1 MYDLANIKE
10 NLQKVVAWLKT
21 EYSSVHTGQASPVI
35 LDSIKIES
43 YGSFQPIKNVASIQV
58 EDPRTLRVNPWDRN
72 HISLIDKA
80 IVAADL
86 GLSVSV
92 DGNGMRVHFPQ
103 LTEET
108 RARIVKAL
116 KQKLEDARVSVRK
129 EREATIKDIEAN
141 LASEDAQ
148 KSTKDQLQKLVDEA
162 NRQLEEVFK
171 TKEENTMKV

>member
-1 MYDLANIKE
+1 MYDLSNIKE
-10 NLQKVVAWLKT
+10 NLQKVVVWLRN
-21 EYSSVHTGQASPVI
+21 EYGSVHTGQANPLI

-43 YGSFQPIKNVASIQV
+43 YGSLQPIKNVASIQL
-58 EDPRTLRVNPWDRN
+58 EDPRTLRVAPWDRN
-72 HISLIDKA
+72 HVSLIDKA

-92 DGNGMRVHFPQ
+92 DGSGMRVHFPQ

-108 RARIVKAL
+108 RAKIVKVL

-129 EREATIKDIEAN
+129 EREVAIKDIEAN
-141 LASEDAQ
+141 IASEDTQ
-148 KSTKDQLQKLVDEA
+148 KTTKDQLQKLVDET

-171 TKEENTMKV
+171 VKEENTMKV

>member
-1 MYDLANIKE
+1 MYDLANVKE
-10 NLQKVVAWLKT
+10 NLQKVVIWLKT
-21 EYSSVHTGQASPVI
+21 EYASVHTGQASPVI

-72 HISLIDKA
+72 HVSLIDKA

-103 LTEET
+103 LTEES

-129 EREATIKDIEAN
+129 EREATIKDIEVN

-148 KSTKDQLQKLVDEA
+148 KSTKEQLQKLVDET

>member
-1 MYDLANIKE
+1 MYDLANLKE
-10 NLQKVVAWLKT
+10 NLQKVVAWLKG
-21 EYSSVHTGQASPVI
+21 EYGSIHTGQASPVI
-35 LDSIKIES
+35 LDTIKIES
-43 YGSFQPIKNVASIQV
+43 YGSMQPVKNVASIQM
-58 EDPRTLRVNPWDRN
+58 EDPRTLRVVPWDRN
-72 HISLIDKA
+72 HVSLIDKA

-108 RARIVKAL
+108 RAKIVKVL

-129 EREATIKDIEAN
+129 EREATIKDIETTI
-141 LASEDAQ
+141 ASEDAQ
-148 KSTKDQLQKLVDEA
+148 KSTKDQLQKLVDET

>member
-1 MYDLANIKE
+1 MYDLANTKE
-10 NLQKVVAWLKT
+10 NLQKIVVWLKT
-21 EYSSVHTGQASPVI
+21 EYGSVHTGQASPVI

-58 EDPRTLRVNPWDRN
+58 EDPRTLRVNPWDRA
-72 HISLIDKA
+72 HVSLIDKA

-116 KQKLEDARVSVRK
+116 KQKLEDGRVSVRK
-129 EREATIKDIEAN
+129 ERETAIKDIEAN

-148 KSTKDQLQKLVDEA
+148 KSTKEQLQKLVDET
-162 NRQLEEVFK
+162 NGQLEEVFK
-171 TKEENTMKV
+171 AKEENTMKV

>member
-1 MYDLANIKE
+1 MYDLTSAKE
-10 NLQKVVAWLKT
+10 NLQKIVTWLKT
-21 EYSSVHTGQASPVI
+21 EYGTIHTGQASPVI

-43 YGSFQPIKNVASIQV
+43 YGSLQPIKNVASIQG
-58 EDPRTLRVNPWDRN
+58 EDPRTLRVTPWDRN
-72 HISLIDKA
+72 HIALIDKA

-108 RARIVKAL
+108 RAKIVKVL

-129 EREATIKDIEAN
+129 EREAAIKDIEAT

-148 KSTKDQLQKLVDEA
+148 KSTKDQLQKLVDET
-162 NRQLEEVFK
+162 NKQLEEVFK
-171 TKEENTMKV
+171 AKEENTMKV

>member
-21 EYSSVHTGQASPVI
+21 EYGSVHTGQASPVI

-72 HISLIDKA
+72 HVSLIDKA

-129 EREATIKDIEAN
+129 EREAAIKDIEAN
-141 LASEDAQ
+141 LSSEDAQ
-148 KSTKDQLQKLVDEA
+148 KSTKDQLQKLVDDA

-171 TKEENTMKV
+171 AKEENTMKV

>member
-72 HISLIDKA
+72 HVSLIDKA

-129 EREATIKDIEAN
+129 EREAAIKDIEAN

-148 KSTKDQLQKLVDEA
+148 KSTKEQLQKLVDEA

>member
-1 MYDLANIKE
+1 MYDLANVKE
-10 NLQKVVAWLKT
+10 NLQKVVTWLKT

-58 EDPRTLRVNPWDRN
+58 EDPRTLRVNPWDRA
-72 HISLIDKA
+72 HVSLIDKA

-129 EREATIKDIEAN
+129 EREIAIKDIEAN

-148 KSTKDQLQKLVDEA
+148 KSTKEQLQKLVDET
-162 NRQLEEVFK
+162 NGQLEEVFK
-171 TKEENTMKV
+171 AKEENTMKV